1 MKAHIST
8 LTFDPDGAVTI
19 ELDPDQTR
27 LGESRRR
34 MNRIATL
41 DGSAVVNDFGYSDA
55 DRTIRLQ
62 WVPVSKDYEANIERL
77 VQTNARLH
85 VATAEGFFLAAPES
99 YEQRST
105 QSVLVLLALAKLSA

>member
-1 MKAHIST
+1 MQAHLST

-19 ELDPDQTR
+19 NLAPEAR
-27 LGESRRR
+27 MGESRRR
-34 MNRIATL
+34 VNRIPTL

-62 WVPVSKDYEANIERL
+62 WVPVSNDYEANIERM

-85 VATAEGFFLAAPES
+85 IATADGFFLAAPES
-99 YEQRST
+99 YEPRTT
-105 QSVLVLLALAKLSA
+105 QSVLVLLVLAKLSA